1 MDCTG
6 PFNKNDFTVQ
16 YKFSN
21 YFNEW
26 QGEYFKYISE
36 DWFYDYCEDY
46 VFGVCTR
53 SGRLAG
59 GCFVYTYME
68 EALQNAGLA

>member
-1 MDCTG
+1 MRLEITPEDLDGEVEVREFPLYIDCTG

-36 DWFYDYCEDY
+36 DWFYDY
-46 VFGVCTR
+46 
-53 SGRLAG
+53 
-59 GCFVYTYME
+59 
-68 EALQNAGLA
+68 